1 MGNSLRQSFNKHRF
15 DFEAPVIHVHDFHP
29 QIRVLLSMNGLFFN
43 NKDSLLRFVL
53 PAICIC
59 LSVVATTLE
68 LLAMWHALQEQDS
81 ALFTEAFAY
90 CVIIGVVPF
99 LYLCNFMKSDK
110 IYALVDGMDKDFVT
124 ISKLGEP
131 YRSNFLAGQL
141 NIWKCGYAWLIFVI
155 FVASMYILLSVVS
168 ILYYCLFVTHDEGSH
183 RPLVFPVWL
192 PHDDPHR
199 SPNYELFLGL
209 MYLIIIDFA
218 TTFTTYVYIVFHLL
232 LHCYFLINMVMI
244 GLEHLFDDVDDE
256 VATLDSEDERYKE
269 AKAVFKLRMKN
280 IVDWHNAVFTLI
292 SNILAVYG
300 TVMAYQV
307 IFSSMV
313 MCLMAFYI
321 SVQLEQGNVDIC
333 ITLLC
338 VGALLQLWI
347 PCYLSSLLRSKGYEV
362 CESAF
367 YSGWHHAG
375 LSRLVHADL
384 RLVMLRAQ
392 KPVTIQVTMLPV
404 LGLETFSSILS
415 TAYSYFNMLRQ
426 TSE

>member
-1 MGNSLRQSFNKHRF
+1 
-15 DFEAPVIHVHDFHP
+15 
-29 QIRVLLSMNGLFFN
+29 
-43 NKDSLLRFVL
+43 
-53 PAICIC
+53 
-59 LSVVATTLE
+59 
-68 LLAMWHALQEQDS
+68 
-81 ALFTEAFAY
+81 
-90 CVIIGVVPF
+90 
-99 LYLCNFMKSDK
+99 
-110 IYALVDGMDKDFVT
+110 
-124 ISKLGEP
+124 
-131 YRSNFLAGQL
+131 
-141 NIWKCGYAWLIFVI
+141 
-155 FVASMYILLSVVS
+155 
-168 ILYYCLFVTHDEGSH
+168 
-183 RPLVFPVWL
+183 
-192 PHDDPHR
+192 
-199 SPNYELFLGL
+199 
-209 MYLIIIDFA
+209 
-218 TTFTTYVYIVFHLL
+218 
-232 LHCYFLINMVMI
+232 MVMI

-256 VATLDSEDERYKE
+256 VATLDCEDERYKE